1 MEFDFNV
8 NYLFPDIITLVNQD
22 LLRSKQNIER
32 TNQQRLEVFLIF
44 YRVYKKF
51 LDFFYNSKNIDLN
64 VISTKHLNT
73 KN

>member
-22 LLRSKQNIER
+22 LVRSKLNIER

-51 LDFFYNSKNIDLN
+51 LDFFYN
-64 VISTKHLNT
+64 
-73 KN
+73 